1 VIERTPMLHT
11 IKASEARTNFGKV
24 LKRVHRGDERI
35 IIEKGGLS
43 VAAIIGID
51 DLEKLARLEKLEHFE
66 RFTRVLGKEVER
78 RGITEEQL
86 VKDMEKTKQE
96 VFEKQYGKAIR
107 QKTS

>member
-1 VIERTPMLHT
+1 MIERKPMLNT

-43 VAAIIGID
+43 VAAVIGID
-51 DLEKLARLEKLEHFE
+51 DLEKLTQLEKLEHFE
-66 RFTRVLGKEVER
+66 QFAKTLGKEIES
-78 RGITEEQL
+78 RGISEEQL
-86 VKDMEKTKQE
+86 IEEMEKTKQK
-96 VFEKQYGKAIR
+96 VFEKQYGRAIR

>member
-1 VIERTPMLHT
+1 MIERKPMLHT
-11 IKASEARTNFGKV
+11 IKASEARTNFGQV
-24 LKRVHRGDERI
+24 LKRVHRCDERI

-51 DLEKLARLEKLEHFE
+51 DLEKLTQLEKLEHFE
-66 RFTRVLGKEVER
+66 YFTRALGKEAER

-86 VKDMEKTKQE
+86 IEDMEKTKQK
-96 VFEKQYGKAIR
+96 VFEEQYGRAIR